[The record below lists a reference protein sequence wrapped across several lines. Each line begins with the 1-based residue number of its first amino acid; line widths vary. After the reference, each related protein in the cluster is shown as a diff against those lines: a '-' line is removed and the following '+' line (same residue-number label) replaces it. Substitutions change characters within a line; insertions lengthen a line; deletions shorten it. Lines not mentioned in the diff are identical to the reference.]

1 MVRTF
6 VAAALALAL
15 PAVAAAQNKTPKVE
29 MRPAP
34 VVDASDGALMYQ
46 SYCAACHG
54 KTGRGDGPAA
64 VALETK
70 PTDLT
75 QLFARHGGEFS
86 KKDFDDKLNGDK
98 MPPAHGSSP
107 MPVWGPVFRT
117 IGNDQ
122 LRLYNLKKYVD
133 SLQVETKT
141 HVK

>member
-1 MVRTF
+1 MVRTL
-6 VAAALALAL
+6 VAAVLALAL
-15 PAVAAAQNKTPKVE
+15 PAIAAAQQKTPKVE

-34 VVDASDGALMYQ
+34 VVDASDGALMYR

-54 KTGRGDGPAA
+54 PSGKGDGPAA
-64 VALETK
+64 VALENK

-75 QLFARHGGEFS
+75 LLFARHGGQYS
-86 KKDFDDKLNGDK
+86 KTDFDDKLNGDK
-98 MPPAHGSSP
+98 MPAAHGSTP

-133 SLQVETKT
+133 SIQVQTKT
-141 HVK
+141 NVK